1 MWRSNTNKLYL
12 YFLFHAITEGILSMW
27 GSCFRCANFPVLYI
41 IHFSGLILIVGLHP
55 KTKRIEKTLISLFNF
70 VLNRLLKL
78 VHLCHNISSLHD
90 KVAGFFYD
98 IPRLYKFHLLLHTLQ
113 KMVSFYLANCLC
125 CSNNY
130 SSITLQKPVMLFSS
144 VWPPF

>member
-1 MWRSNTNKLYL
+1 MWRSNTNKLYPL
-12 YFLFHAITEGILSMW
+12 FLFHAATGGTLSMW
-27 GSCFRCANFPVLYI
+27 VSCFRCARFPVLYI

-70 VLNRLLKL
+70 VLNRLLNL
-78 VHLCHNISSLHD
+78 VRLYHNISSLD
-90 KVAGFFYD
+90 DRAFVSFFH
-98 IPRLYKFHLLLHTLQ
+98 RLYLYIQHHCILQ
-113 KMVSFYLANCLC
+113 KMGSFQTANYLC
-125 CSNNY
+125 CLNNY